1 MKPAHGGAR
10 SVAGTAAPGGR
21 HDKTV
26 PHTPGAR
33 GRPTSE
39 SKAQSVLT
47 QELRR
52 QRNIVSRM
60 SDTDRE
66 VTLLLDLLREL
77 TRDPAFVAL
86 MNTRGFTTLPR
97 LLHERLTGR
106 PR

>member
-1 MKPAHGGAR
+1 MKPAHSGAR
-10 SVAGTAAPGGR
+10 SVAGKAAPGGR
-21 HDKTV
+21 HEKTV
-26 PHTPGAR
+26 PHMRGTR
-33 GRPTSE
+33 GRATPE
-39 SKAQSVLT
+39 SKAQPVLT

-52 QRNIVSRM
+52 QRNMVSRM
-60 SDTDRE
+60 ADTDRE
-66 VTLLLDLLREL
+66 VALVLEVLREL

>member
-1 MKPAHGGAR
+1 MKPAHVGAR
-10 SVAGTAAPGGR
+10 SVAGKAAPGDR
-21 HDKTV
+21 HDKTM
-26 PHTPGAR
+26 PHMQGAR
-33 GRPTSE
+33 GRATPE

-52 QRNIVSRM
+52 QRNMVSRM
-60 SDTDRE
+60 ADTDRE
-66 VTLLLDLLREL
+66 VALVLEVLREL
-77 TRDPAFVAL
+77 TCDPAFVAL

>member
-10 SVAGTAAPGGR
+10 SVAGKAAPGGR

-26 PHTPGAR
+26 PHMPGAR
-33 GRPTSE
+33 SRATPQ

-52 QRNIVSRM
+52 QRNMVSRM
-60 SDTDRE
+60 SDTDGE
-66 VTLLLDLLREL
+66 VALVLDILREL
-77 TRDPAFVAL
+77 MCDPAFVAL
-86 MNTRGFTTLPR
+86 MNTRGFATLPR